1 MLLSCGVFV
10 CLSGIM
16 FDSPFLNDGNTP
28 LRGMVLAYTSIIVI
42 VFSILYFIAAF
53 LYEIKISRLR
63 KKTKRAVM
71 WSKVKGFKGKLI
83 NQQRQIKSSQP
94 PWKTKKQKFSLE
106 GLTKVAPVATTQQGT
121 GETQG
126 DIRAN
131 EYGKFL
137 TMMEAEVSD
146 DGVSLS
152 ASTSSGI
159 DASSSN
165 ASSTSS
171 GDSASLSNSTSSH
184 LISSSESAGNDDNVS
199 DESVEDGQSRSSDV
213 EYVSNDSAM
222 EGASEASFA
231 LPSSNRPETG
241 PPNANGSG
249 HSATRN
255 TDERGVVEKSDGSD
269 AREMLLV
276 SSDDRVGAS
285 ISSDSTDSSNSSS
298 SNTSE
303 TEHSRRSD
311 KGKVVKKREVELSDD
326 SSHARVS
333 TDEDMRKGV
342 IEAANLHRNGDNAD
356 DSHFKFHGVRKLE
369 KPLLSSNTSSSDEFS
384 SDDSSSN

>member
-1 MLLSCGVFV
+1 MIRNCPPP
-10 CLSGIM
+10 I
-16 FDSPFLNDGNTP
+16 
-28 LRGMVLAYTSIIVI
+28 RG
-42 VFSILYFIAAF
+42 
-53 LYEIKISRLR
+53 R
-63 KKTKRAVM
+63 
-71 WSKVKGFKGKLI
+71 
-83 NQQRQIKSSQP
+83 
-94 PWKTKKQKFSLE
+94 
-106 GLTKVAPVATTQQGT
+106 
-121 GETQG
+121 
-126 DIRAN
+126 
-131 EYGKFL
+131 
-137 TMMEAEVSD
+137 
-146 DGVSLS
+146 
-152 ASTSSGI
+152 
-159 DASSSN
+159 
-165 ASSTSS
+165 
-171 GDSASLSNSTSSH
+171 
-184 LISSSESAGNDDNVS
+184 
-199 DESVEDGQSRSSDV
+199 
-213 EYVSNDSAM
+213 
-222 EGASEASFA
+222 ASEASFA

-342 IEAANLHRNGDNAD
+342 VEAANLHRNGDNAD

-369 KPLLSSNTSSSDEFS
+369 KPLLSSNTSSSDELS